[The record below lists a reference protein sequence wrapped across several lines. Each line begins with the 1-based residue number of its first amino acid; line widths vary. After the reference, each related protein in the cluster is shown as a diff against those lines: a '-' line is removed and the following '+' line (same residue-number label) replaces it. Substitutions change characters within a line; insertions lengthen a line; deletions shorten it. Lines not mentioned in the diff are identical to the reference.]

1 MVLKE
6 DFKPLRT
13 LFVSSALERAYG
25 GPPEAVVGA
34 SCAMARNGCQSKIR
48 IYGQTDSSVKRNSV
62 FFERLEKAGVH
73 VSLSA
78 ASRLS
83 VYGGI
88 GSFCDFLDLRREIQ
102 EADWI
107 SIHGIYKYENLLI
120 YILALLYKT
129 PFSIMPHGTY
139 TTYQQ
144 KIHKFR
150 KIPINYLL
158 KISILKSA
166 KRVFVATEI
175 EKEELP
181 DFLKKKALVTGLGIE
196 LPHNIITQ
204 ELPLAKTRFIFVGR
218 LAPKKRVDLAIS
230 AFEIFCDSNLQNSNR
245 LDIYGTGEIEYE
257 KYLQHLVN
265 ISRYSSQIKL
275 NGWLDSA
282 QKSEIY
288 STSDCFLLTSED
300 ENFAIS
306 VAEALSYG
314 LPCVVSEKVALS
326 KLVEKFNAGAV
337 FSNLHPKIIAESMST
352 VVNANKGNMKTAALK
367 ASVEL
372 NWISVSKVWEKSIK
386 EALDAP

>member
-1 MVLKE
+1 MKE
-6 DFKPLRT
+6 VHKPLRT
-13 LFVSSALERAYG
+13 LFVSSALERAFG

-34 SCAMARNGCQSKIR
+34 SCAMARNGCESRIR
-48 IYGQTDSSVKRNSV
+48 IYGQTDQSVKRNSD
-62 FFERLEKAGVH
+62 FFERLENAGVQ

-88 GSFCDFLDLRREIQ
+88 GSFIDFLELRREIQ

-107 SIHGIYKYENLLI
+107 SVHGIYKYENLLTC
-120 YILALLYKT
+120 ILALLYKT

-144 KIHKFR
+144 KIHQFR

-158 KISILKSA
+158 KTTILKAA
-166 KRVFVATEI
+166 KRIFVATET

-181 DFLKKKALVTGLGIE
+181 EFLKKKAVVTGLGIE
-196 LPHNIITQ
+196 SPPQIFKRRLPSD
-204 ELPLAKTRFIFVGR
+204 KTRFIFVGR
-218 LAPKKRVDLAIS
+218 LAPKKRVDLAIA
-230 AFEIFCDSNLQNSNR
+230 AFEIFCDSNLQKSSR
-245 LDIYGTGEIEYE
+245 LDIYGAGEIEYE

-265 ISRYSSQIKL
+265 NSRYEGRIKL
-275 NGWLDSA
+275 RGWLDSA
-282 QKSEIY
+282 QKSQIY

-314 LPCVVSEKVALS
+314 LPCVVSQKVALS
-326 KLVEKFNAGAV
+326 KLIEKFNAGAV
-337 FSNLHPKIIAESMST
+337 FSNLDPKIIAGSMST
-352 VVNANKGNMKTAALK
+352 VINANNSNMKTAALM

-386 EALDAP
+386 EALAA